1 MVHAIVNGED
11 VRWWIGHLRV
21 GGHTVIST
29 RLVRLGLVGIGVG
42 LALDKRGDDGV
53 GQN

>member
-1 MVHAIVNGED
+1 MGHAIVDGEG
-11 VRWWIGHLRV
+11 VRWVIGQLRV
-21 GGHTVIST
+21 GCHTVIST